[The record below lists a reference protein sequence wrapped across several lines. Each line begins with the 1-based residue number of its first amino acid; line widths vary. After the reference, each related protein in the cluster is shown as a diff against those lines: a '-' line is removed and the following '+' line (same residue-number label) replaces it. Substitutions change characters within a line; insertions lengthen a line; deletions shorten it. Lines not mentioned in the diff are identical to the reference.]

1 MRHRHVSLYVEW
13 ANRKDIREICT
24 FLISNGAR
32 NLYVDE
38 DMDQQYIPGQSF
50 LHAHTVF
57 RFRINQTIPEH
68 ELLSALAMHPGVYSA
83 GEIIRAYSL

>member
-13 ANRKDIREICT
+13 KNGKNIDEIRAL
-24 FLISNGAR
+24 LISKGAR

-50 LHAHTVF
+50 SHAHTVF
-57 RFRINQTIPEH
+57 RFHISQATPAH
-68 ELLSALAMHPGVYSA
+68 ELLSALAMQPCIYSV
-83 GEIIRAYSL
+83 GEILGLLQ

>member
-13 ANRKDIREICT
+13 KNGKNIDEIRAL
-24 FLISNGAR
+24 LISKGAR

-50 LHAHTVF
+50 SHAHTVF
-57 RFRINQTIPEH
+57 RFHISQATPAH
-68 ELLSALAMHPGVYSA
+68 ELLSAPAMQPCIYSV
-83 GEIIRAYSL
+83 GEIWGLLQ

>member
-13 ANRKDIREICT
+13 KNGKNIDEIRAL
-24 FLISNGAR
+24 LISKGAR

-50 LHAHTVF
+50 SHAHTVF
-57 RFRINQTIPEH
+57 RFHISQAMPAH
-68 ELLSALAMHPGVYSA
+68 ELLSALAMQPCIYSV
-83 GEIIRAYSL
+83 GEILGLLQ

>member
-13 ANRKDIREICT
+13 KNGKNIDEIRAL
-24 FLISNGAR
+24 LISKGAR

-50 LHAHTVF
+50 SHAHTVF
-57 RFRINQTIPEH
+57 RFHISQATPAH
-68 ELLSALAMHPGVYSA
+68 ELLSALAMQPCIYSV
-83 GEIIRAYSL
+83 GEIWGLLQ